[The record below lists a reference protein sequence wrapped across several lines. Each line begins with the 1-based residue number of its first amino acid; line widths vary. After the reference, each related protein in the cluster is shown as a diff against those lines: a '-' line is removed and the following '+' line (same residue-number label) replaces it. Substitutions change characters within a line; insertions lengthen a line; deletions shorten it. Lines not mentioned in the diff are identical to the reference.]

1 MKGQDVLPLGPALW
15 AVRNLLVREAFER
28 IGHSYELVWSIIL
41 IRNWYKLHLRKFG
54 IKWRWK
60 GKGGGLESLEDAIK
74 RLMDEGYY
82 ILNIGL
88 LRLRTGYA
96 GVFDSG

>member
-1 MKGQDVLPLGPALW
+1 MVQSSSEEILGL
-15 AVRNLLVREAFER
+15 N
-28 IGHSYELVWSIIL
+28 GD
-41 IRNWYKLHLRKFG
+41 G
-54 IKWRWK
+54 K

-82 ILNIGL
+82 IFNIGL
-88 LRLRTGYA
+88 LRLRTGYV